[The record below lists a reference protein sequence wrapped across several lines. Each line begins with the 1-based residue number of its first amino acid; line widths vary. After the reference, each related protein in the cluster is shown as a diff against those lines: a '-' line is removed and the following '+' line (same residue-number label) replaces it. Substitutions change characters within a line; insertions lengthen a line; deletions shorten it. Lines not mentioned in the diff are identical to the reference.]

1 MSSTAD
7 RRRRSSGYDGDGASV
22 EIGRREVVG
31 KVREGQAKLLVVLVW
46 VELLWNGG
54 STAR

>member
-7 RRRRSSGYDGDGASV
+7 RRRRSSGFDGEGAPVGIS
-22 EIGRREVVG
+22 RQEVVG
-31 KVREGQAKLLVVLVW
+31 KVCEGEAELLVVLLW
-46 VELLWNGG
+46 AELLWNGG